1 MAFFLGNCFYF
12 TLELYS
18 YNCTFL
24 ISHWRILQN
33 AFEEPGYDN
42 VADDEEEETYDFSF
56 LFLQNLFPT

>member
-1 MAFFLGNCFYF
+1 M
-12 TLELYS
+12 
-18 YNCTFL
+18 
-24 ISHWRILQN
+24 QN